1 MDCGL
6 GKTAIT
12 LSAINDLKY
21 DDFDVRKVLIIGPK
35 RVIECTWPEEIKK
48 LQAEPRISSPS
59 EGKNDAALE
68 GKMIVSPEVTVEA
81 AGPLGDAPRPP
92 DQGIL

>member
-1 MDCGL
+1 MKFVPHDYQTYAIDYIKSHRIAALFLDCGL

-59 EGKNDAALE
+59 EGKMTRHWKE
-68 GKMIVSPEVTVEA
+68 K
-81 AGPLGDAPRPP
+81 
-92 DQGIL
+92 